1 MNFFKRLWMA
11 YKLVKAADKVEA
23 DRTNGRVFLHVLGTS
38 DSGTGGGFWELA
50 DDGFRIPDE
59 LLPASPKFVAA
70 AKAQAGT
77 PRGYVLPPG
86 WAAGRYITW
95 DPDGFMLDVTDRVLV
110 DREAGLACCPAE
122 LRERYEKL

>member
-1 MNFFKRLWMA
+1 MNFWKRLLTA
-11 YKLVKAADKVEA
+11 YRLVKAADKVEA
-23 DRTNGRVFLHVLGTS
+23 DRTNGRIFLHNLDRGS
-38 DSGTGGGFWELA
+38 FWELA
-50 DDGFRIPDE
+50 DENIRIPTE

-70 AKAQAGT
+70 AQAPAGT

-86 WAAGRYITW
+86 WAAGRFITW

-122 LRERYEKL
+122 MREKYQAMALD